1 MAGTSPAMTKEESCI
16 ALASHVRAYRH
27 RAGARARQV
36 FVRIEIMHRALRRI
50 ANLGAAGV
58 DAVHAV
64 VVIDEMAGRDF
75 GVAAEIGI
83 GWRLVTLEMREPP
96 AML

>member
-27 RAGARARQV
+27 RAGARAGQAL
-36 FVRIEIMHRALRRI
+36 VRVEIMHRAARGI
-50 ANLGAAGV
+50 ADLGAAGV

-64 VVIDEMAGRDF
+64 VMIDEMAGRDF
-75 GVAAEIGI
+75 CVAAEIRI
-83 GWRLVTLEMREPP
+83 GWRLATLEMREPP